1 MSRAASLLCL
11 GSVQCGVELQND
23 FIWAEKLCLQLPAL
37 SIGSMQSAD
46 SVGGLMIQSGQ
57 VHSVT
62 TLLVLYIVYVI
73 SCNKVIT
80 NSCTCIVKN
89 IFIYPYHTYLED
101 FPSIDAS

>member
-23 FIWAEKLCLQLPAL
+23 WAEKLCLQLPAL

-57 VHSVT
+57 VHLVT
-62 TLLVLYIVYVI
+62 TLLVLYIVYLI

-89 IFIYPYHTYLED
+89 IFIYPYLIYLED
-101 FPSIDAS
+101 FLSIDTS